1 MTVVAVAQRSVPV
14 YGQYVGQ
21 TEAVKTVEVRARVEG
36 FIERQ
41 VAHMSRL
48 VGDLTDMSR
57 VSTGKLQLVRRR
69 LEQQRCRLE
78 PDLTLVVGHG
88 RVFAVA

>member
-1 MTVVAVAQRSVPV
+1 MGGAAGHVARP
-14 YGQYVGQ
+14 
-21 TEAVKTVEVRARVEG
+21 EVLGGTA
-36 FIERQ
+36 
-41 VAHMSRL
+41 
-48 VGDLTDMSR
+48 R